1 MYTKRIQL
9 LNYGPIEKLDIE
21 FPFSGETPQPVVLVG
36 ENGSGK
42 SILLSHIV
50 NGLLTAKGV
59 AYPET
64 PEVDVGKVYKLR
76 SSSYIKS
83 GSEYY
88 FGRVDFEGSFFIGE
102 MRTRR
107 NKEEYTDIPEGISE
121 TAAQA
126 IWKKMSTKKKDHP
139 DSNITSDQSTEEKIK
154 EVFAK
159 NCILYFPANR
169 FEEPAW
175 LNENNLTAQAEYL
188 EINRLTGNTIRK
200 VIASSPLGQNQN
212 WLFGVVSDKSYFEL
226 IKRPINLVDSGGNV
240 TGKGELFEG
249 YAGSSTKCI

>member
-1 MYTKRIQL
+1 MYTKRIQV
-9 LNYGPIEKLDIE
+9 LNYGPIEKLEIE
-21 FPFSGETPQPVVLVG
+21 FPFDGETPKPVVVVG

-42 SILLSHIV
+42 SILLSYIV
-50 NGLLTAKGV
+50 NGLVSAKGV

-64 PEVDVGKVYKLR
+64 PEVDAGKVYKLR
-76 SSSYIKS
+76 SSLYIKP

-126 IWKKMSTKKKDHP
+126 IWKKMSTKKKDYL

-159 NCILYFPANR
+159 KLHPIFPCQS
-169 FEEPAW
+169 
-175 LNENNLTAQAEYL
+175 L
-188 EINRLTGNTIRK
+188 
-200 VIASSPLGQNQN
+200 
-212 WLFGVVSDKSYFEL
+212 
-226 IKRPINLVDSGGNV
+226 
-240 TGKGELFEG
+240 
-249 YAGSSTKCI
+249 